1 MTINTDFAINSQLFT
16 VPLENTLES
25 TVTSFHVLVRLLLNQ
40 RFLNPN
46 DNDDDAADDND
57 SEGYD
62 NDDDHDNED
71 DNDNDDDNNNDNDND
86 DDNNNDDDNDDD
98 NDNDNDDDDDDNDD
112 NDDSEGGRILKEP
125 SPSLFIANFNI
136 SPYQPLVI

>member
-62 NDDDHDNED
+62 NDDDNDNED

-98 NDNDNDDDDDDNDD
+98 NDNDNDDDDD
-112 NDDSEGGRILKEP
+112 SEGGRILKEP

>member
-62 NDDDHDNED
+62 NNDNDNED

-98 NDNDNDDDDDDNDD
+98 NDNDDDDDDDDDNDD

>member
-25 TVTSFHVLVRLLLNQ
+25 TVTSFHVLMRLLLNQ

-46 DNDDDAADDND
+46 DNDDAAADDND

-62 NDDDHDNED
+62 NDDDNDNED
-71 DNDNDDDNNNDNDND
+71 DNDND

-98 NDNDNDDDDDDNDD
+98 NDNDDDDDDDDNNDDD
-112 NDDSEGGRILKEP
+112 NDDDNDNDDDDDSEGGRILKEP
-125 SPSLFIANFNI
+125 SPRPFYCQF
-136 SPYQPLVI
+136 